1 MIAQR
6 DATVIAKCTE
16 SGRRID
22 EGEEGGI
29 PAAVIAVFVAE
40 RPQHAIRRF
49 KPPDESSTLAESRY
63 FAERCARSAISL
75 DDARPVWLIASR
87 YSETPSRPTI
97 AAARSAE
104 RRKRKGIFL
113 DRGEN
118 NVDSTKKN
126 ISRLCPF
133 LPYKLITV

>member
-6 DATVIAKCTE
+6 DATVIARCTE

-22 EGEEGGI
+22 EGEEGEI

-40 RPQHAIRRF
+40 RPQHTIRRF
-49 KPPDESSTLAESRY
+49 KPTDESSTLADSRY
-63 FAERCARSAISL
+63 FAERRARSAISL

-97 AAARSAE
+97 ATRSTE
-104 RRKRKGIFL
+104 RRKREGIFL
-113 DRGEN
+113 DQGEN
-118 NVDSTKKN
+118 NVDSTKKMYLAHVHFYHIN
-126 ISRLCPF
+126 
-133 LPYKLITV
+133 